1 MGLRE
6 DIQSDIEEAFNTDLA
21 DAVTSFTYRVVASTF
36 NATNNTTSETNTD
49 YISRGVFNRFK
60 REIIKDESILA
71 TDTKLI
77 VLQHE
82 IAVMPEKNNQIITAS
97 KTYTI
102 IAIKE
107 DPAHAT
113 WILQC
118 RE

>member
-36 NATNNTTSETNTD
+36 NPSNNTTSEVNTD
-49 YISRGVFNRFK
+49 YTSRGVFTRFT

-77 VLQHE
+77 ILQHE
-82 IAVMPEKNNQIITAS
+82 IAVMPEKNNRIITAS
-97 KTYTI
+97 RTYTI
-102 IAIKE
+102 VKVME

-113 WILQC
+113 WVLQC